1 MSRVA
6 RRLVIACFCW
16 SVVTG
21 AALAQQQS
29 IGSKTLTH
37 NQVTRELAGASAPL
51 NVGDSIF
58 RDEVVQTAQES
69 TAKLVLL
76 DSTNLAVGP
85 TSRIVLDRFVY
96 EASPG

>member
-1 MSRVA
+1 
-6 RRLVIACFCW
+6 
-16 SVVTG
+16 
-21 AALAQQQS
+21 
-29 IGSKTLTH
+29 
-37 NQVTRELAGASAPL
+37 L

-85 TSRIVLDRFVY
+85 TSRIVLDRSVY
-96 EASPG
+96 DASPG